1 MLDNE
6 LIDILRI
13 DCKSFTEH
21 ETHIKYLNVCF
32 NVIAENKAV
41 FIKPEYVTSI
51 KKLNLL
57 PRTYNTLIYYKI
69 NTIDKLLMLTEDD
82 LLRKRNLGFISLND
96 IIDKL
101 KKYDNLQLIAGEYYS
116 FWLATKS

>member
-13 DCKSFTEH
+13 DCRSFTEH
-21 ETHIKYLNVCF
+21 EAHIKYLNVCF
-32 NVIAENKAV
+32 NVIAERKA

-57 PRTYNTLIYYKI
+57 PRTYNTLIHYKI
-69 NTIDKLLMLTEDD
+69 DTIDKLLMLTEDE
-82 LLRKRNLGFISLND
+82 LLRMRNLGFISLGD

-116 FWLATKS
+116 FWLATSK